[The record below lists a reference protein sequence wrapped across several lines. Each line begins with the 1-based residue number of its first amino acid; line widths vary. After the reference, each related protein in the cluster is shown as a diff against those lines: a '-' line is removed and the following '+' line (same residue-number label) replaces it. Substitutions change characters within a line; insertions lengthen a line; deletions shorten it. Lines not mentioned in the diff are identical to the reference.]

1 MKMQIEDLMD
11 LYVGEDAAELGERL
25 PPLPEPGKGNRKP
38 VVPRK
43 KHSHVRRTVGIA
55 ASILIVLGI
64 AGALMLAILGGGAFW
79 YLKQR
84 KKKESKPQPSYD
96 EYEDDEDD
104 ETGDDDLNE

>member
-43 KHSHVRRTVGIA
+43 TIPMSGEPWALPRR
-55 ASILIVLGI
+55 
-64 AGALMLAILGGGAFW
+64 F
-79 YLKQR
+79 
-84 KKKESKPQPSYD
+84 
-96 EYEDDEDD
+96 
-104 ETGDDDLNE
+104 